1 MAVIAIL
8 FLQVE
13 QVQSVLA
20 DIIGDRYGT
29 LRIYKR

>member
-8 FLQVE
+8 FLQQE

-20 DIIGDRYGT
+20 DIIGERKLWHIT
-29 LRIYKR
+29 HL